1 MEYIQSLFSGEQG
14 QGVQLVAISF
24 ALVICLILIF
34 WIVRQINSAPT
45 RKANKNRT
53 PRLSI
58 TDSTRV
64 DDKRYFVLIRRDNI
78 EHLVLIGGGSD
89 LVVESGIVRAKMPT
103 KKPGQVATQPQV
115 PTHPPKPANTSVETK
130 PEVQEPEQKPQVAV
144 AAVTKEPEAPAVP
157 VSKPT
162 KVPTEPEKP
171 VEKAE
176 EKPSEKTA
184 VAAGAAT
191 VAAAAVAEPVISKI
205 TGSLFGNKQDK
216 NKETAEKEESGAD
229 VVVETASSEDIPT
242 VTQEPEAGETVSTE
256 NVESPD
262 GSINLSDNTESSS
275 EVEVVEAISA
285 APEAPSQE
293 PEVAAIEEAV
303 TAAIDLPEPEIEK
316 ASIEETSDDIE
327 ASDNEVVVEVPA
339 VSDSGDFEVTL
350 NTEDLAPTE
359 EEIQVSTGDIPVDD
373 AAPEPQVAM
382 DIDSDSEIA
391 DTVPEAEEVAA
402 VEPAVT
408 AEVEQQPDEG
418 PQVIEDPTK
427 NNSGTSTEDEMQRLL
442 DELSG
447 ATRETA

>member
-24 ALVICLILIF
+24 ALVICLILVF

-64 DDKRYFVLIRRDNI
+64 DDKRYFVLIRRDNV

-89 LVVESGIVRAKMPT
+89 LVVESGIVRAKMPA
-103 KKPGQVATQPQV
+103 KKPSQVAAQPQV
-115 PTHPPKPANTSVETK
+115 PTHPPKPANSSVEPK
-130 PEVQEPEQKPQVAV
+130 PEAQEPEQKPQIVAPA
-144 AAVTKEPEAPAVP
+144 AAV
-157 VSKPT
+157 SKAST
-162 KVPTEPEKP
+162 ST
-171 VEKAE
+171 AE
-176 EKPSEKTA
+176 MEKPSEVTKEQSSQSSVA
-184 VAAGAAT
+184 AAGAAT

-205 TGSLFGNKQDK
+205 TGGLFGGKQQSAETETDEADSAP
-216 NKETAEKEESGAD
+216 ETATSD
-229 VVVETASSEDIPT
+229 DIPP
-242 VTQEPEAGETVSTE
+242 VTQEVELSEAAPSEEPPAETEPVT
-256 NVESPD
+256 VEPID
-262 GSINLSDNTESSS
+262 TSDNGEPTAEI
-275 EVEVVEAISA
+275 EVVEAISA
-285 APEAPSQE
+285 EPEAPSAE

-303 TAAIDLPEPEIEK
+303 TTAIDLPESGVEEVI
-316 ASIEETSDDIE
+316 IETSDNEPIVE
-327 ASDNEVVVEVPA
+327 APA

-382 DIDSDSEIA
+382 ESD
-391 DTVPEAEEVAA
+391 P
-402 VEPAVT
+402 EPAVMET
-408 AEVEQQPDEG
+408 APEQEQVASHEPVETNEAEIHLDEG

-427 NNSGTSTEDEMQRLL
+427 NDGGTSTEDEMQRLL